1 MSKLPANKIEVGY
14 DYIMLD
20 GVELIVQHDSFNIER
35 CGRDGI
41 NAVALVIY
49 AEEITFTQK
58 KRGGLDDEER
68 RALFEDNLECSN
80 KQTRVAQALGKGS
93 LT

>member
-20 GVELIVQHDSFNIER
+20 GVELIVQEDSFRIKH
-35 CGRDGI
+35 CGLDGV
-41 NAVALVIY
+41 NSAALVIH

-58 KRGGLDDEER
+58 KRQELNDDER
-68 RALFEDNLECSN
+68 RVLFEDNLECSN
-80 KQTRVAQALGKGS
+80 KQTRISQAIGKVRQ
-93 LT
+93 T

>member
-20 GVELIVQHDSFNIER
+20 GVELIVQHDSFNIEQ
-35 CGRDGI
+35 CGRDGV
-41 NAVALVIY
+41 NAAALVIF
-49 AEEITFTQK
+49 AEAITFTQK
-58 KRGGLDDEER
+58 KRGELNDDER
-68 RALFEDNLECSN
+68 LALFEDNLKRSN
-80 KQTRVAQALGKGS
+80 EQTRIAQAIDKGS

>member
-20 GVELIVQHDSFNIER
+20 GVELIVQEDSFRIKH
-35 CGRDGI
+35 CGLDGV
-41 NAVALVIY
+41 NSAALVIH

-58 KRGGLDDEER
+58 KRQELNDDER
-68 RALFEDNLECSN
+68 RALFEDNLERSN
-80 KQTRVAQALGKGS
+80 NQTRVAQALSKGS

>member
-20 GVELIVQHDSFNIER
+20 GVELIVQQDSFNIEQ

-41 NAVALVIY
+41 NAAALVIF

-58 KRGGLDDEER
+58 KRGELNDEER
-68 RALFEDNLECSN
+68 RAQFEDNLTRSN
-80 KQTRVAQALGKGS
+80 EQTRVAQALGKGS

>member
-20 GVELIVQHDSFNIER
+20 GVELIIQRDSFDIKH
-35 CGRDGI
+35 CGLDGA
-41 NAVALVIY
+41 NAAALVIH

-58 KRGGLDDEER
+58 KRGELDDEER
-68 RALFEDNLECSN
+68 RALFEDNLARSN
-80 KQTRVAQALGKGS
+80 KQTQIVQKFGKGS

>member
-20 GVELIVQHDSFNIER
+20 GVELIVQEDSFRIKH
-35 CGRDGI
+35 CGLDGV
-41 NAVALVIY
+41 NSAALVIH

-58 KRGGLDDEER
+58 KRGELNDEER
-68 RALFEDNLECSN
+68 RAQFEDNLERSN
-80 KQTRVAQALGKGS
+80 KQTTVAQALGKGS

>member
-20 GVELIVQHDSFNIER
+20 GVELIVQEDSFRIKH
-35 CGRDGI
+35 CGLDGV
-41 NAVALVIY
+41 NSAALVIH

-58 KRGGLDDEER
+58 KRGELNDEER
-68 RALFEDNLECSN
+68 RAQFEDNLERSN
-80 KQTRVAQALGKGS
+80 NQTRISQAIGKGS

>member
-20 GVELIVQHDSFNIER
+20 GVELIVQEDSFRIKH
-35 CGRDGI
+35 CGLDGV
-41 NAVALVIY
+41 NSVALVIH

-58 KRGGLDDEER
+58 KRGELDDEQR
-68 RALFEDNLECSN
+68 RALFEDNLERSN
-80 KQTRVAQALGKGS
+80 KQTQIAQRFDKGS

>member
-14 DYIMLD
+14 DYITLD
-20 GVELIVQHDSFNIER
+20 GVELIVQEDSFRIKH
-35 CGRDGI
+35 CGLDGV
-41 NAVALVIY
+41 NSAALVIH

-58 KRGGLDDEER
+58 KRGEMNDEER
-68 RALFEDNLECSN
+68 RALFEDNLARSN
-80 KQTRVAQALGKGS
+80 EQTKVAQALGKGK

>member
-20 GVELIVQHDSFNIER
+20 GVELIVQQGSFNIEQ
-35 CGRDGI
+35 CGRDGV
-41 NAVALVIY
+41 NSAALTIF

-58 KRGGLDDEER
+58 KRGELNDEER
-68 RALFEDNLECSN
+68 RALFEDNLARSN
-80 KQTRVAQALGKGS
+80 QQTTVAQALGKGS

>member
-14 DYIMLD
+14 DYITLD
-20 GVELIVQHDSFNIER
+20 GVELIVQDDSFRIKH

-41 NAVALVIY
+41 NAASLTIF

-58 KRGGLDDEER
+58 KRGELNDEER
-68 RALFEDNLECSN
+68 RAQFEDNLERSN
-80 KQTRVAQALGKGS
+80 KQTQIAHTSDKAR

>member
-20 GVELIVQHDSFNIER
+20 GVELIVRHDSFNIEQ
-35 CGRDGI
+35 CGLDGV
-41 NAVALVIY
+41 NSVALVIH

-58 KRGGLDDEER
+58 KRGELNDEER
-68 RALFEDNLECSN
+68 RAQFEDNLERSN
-80 KQTRVAQALGKGS
+80 NQTRISQAIGKGS

>member
-20 GVELIVQHDSFNIER
+20 GVELIVRHDSFNIEQ
-35 CGRDGI
+35 CGLDGV
-41 NAVALVIY
+41 NSVELVIH

-58 KRGGLDDEER
+58 KRGELNDEER
-68 RALFEDNLECSN
+68 RAQFEDNLERSN
-80 KQTRVAQALGKGS
+80 NQTRISQAIGKGS

>member
-14 DYIMLD
+14 DYILLD
-20 GVELIVQHDSFNIER
+20 GVELIVQEGSFRIKH
-35 CGRDGI
+35 CGLDGI
-41 NAVALVIY
+41 NSAALVIH

-58 KRGGLDDEER
+58 KRGELDDEQR
-68 RALFEDNLECSN
+68 RALFEDNLERSN
-80 KQTRVAQALGKGS
+80 KQTQIAQRFGKGS